1 LGKPLKIL
9 CVIDSLGSGGAQRQ
23 MASLAIGLRKRG
35 HEVEIFN
42 YFPELDFFRLEVEK
56 SGIPIHDVRKK
67 KGFSFRTLIKLG
79 LLLRSGKYHVALS
92 FLNVPNAYLE
102 LAHFLK
108 PSTAKVVSE
117 RSNHIGARAL
127 PGQRLLHRVASR
139 VVVNS
144 WSHCEWL
151 KARHPWLEPKL
162 RVIYNGVDTD
172 LYNKTPVAPR
182 DPNKL
187 KLLAIGRV
195 GPEKN
200 VINMIKALVLFH
212 DKWGWVPDL
221 NWVGRK
227 DESKEGHSYGNE
239 INDLL
244 EISPPAVQNSIHF
257 LGEQGFI
264 HEVLAEHDALIHPSL
279 YEGMPNVICE
289 ALAAGK
295 PVLASNVSD
304 NGRLVKE
311 GERGFLFDP
320 NNPTLIAS
328 SIKQLS
334 DLSSERWVGISD
346 NCRKYS
352 EETLSVNR
360 LVSQYEDLF
369 RQITSAK

>member
-1 LGKPLKIL
+1 MRIL

-23 MASLAIGLRKRG
+23 MASLAIGLAKRG

-42 YFPELDFFRLEVEK
+42 YFPELDFFRPEVEK
-56 SGIPIHDVRKK
+56 SGIPIHEIRKT
-67 KGFSFRTLIKLG
+67 KGFSFRALIKLG

-92 FLNVPNAYLE
+92 FLNIPNAYLE
-102 LAHFLK
+102 LAHFFK
-108 PSTAKVVSE
+108 PSTPKVVSE
-117 RSNHIGARAL
+117 RSNHVGARAL

-162 RVIYNGVDTD
+162 QVIYNGVDTD
-172 LYNKTPVAPR
+172 LYKPSGVVR
-182 DPNKL
+182 SDPKKL

-200 VINMIKALVLFH
+200 VINLIKALVLFH

-227 DESKEGHSYGNE
+227 DESKEGHSYGKE

-244 EISPPAVQNSIHF
+244 EISPPAVKNNIHF
-257 LGEQGFI
+257 LGEKGLI
-264 HEVLAEHDALIHPSL
+264 HQVLAEHDALIHPSL
-279 YEGMPNVICE
+279 FEGMPNVICE

-304 NGRLVKE
+304 NVRLVKE

-320 NNPTLIAS
+320 NNPSSITS

-334 DLSSERWVGISD
+334 DLPSERWFGISE
-346 NCRKYS
+346 NCRNYS
-352 EETLSVNR
+352 EETLSMNK
-360 LVSQYEDLF
+360 LVSKYEDLF
-369 RQITSAK
+369 HQITSAK

>member
-1 LGKPLKIL
+1 MRIL

-23 MASLAIGLRKRG
+23 MASLAIGLAKRG
-35 HEVEIFN
+35 HEIEIFN
-42 YFPELDFFRLEVEK
+42 YFPDLDFFRPEVEK
-56 SGIPIHDVRKK
+56 SGISIHEIQKT
-67 KGFSFRTLIKLG
+67 KGFSFRALIKLG

-92 FLNVPNAYLE
+92 FLNIPNAYLE
-102 LAHFLK
+102 LAHFFK
-108 PSTAKVVSE
+108 PSTPKVVSE

-162 RVIYNGVDTD
+162 QVIYNGVDTD
-172 LYNKTPVAPR
+172 LYKPSGVVR
-182 DPNKL
+182 SDPKKL

-200 VINMIKALVLFH
+200 VINLIKALVLFH
-212 DKWGWVPDL
+212 DKLGWVPEL

-227 DESKEGHSYGNE
+227 DESKEGHSYGKE

-244 EISPPAVQNSIHF
+244 EISPPAVKNNIHF
-257 LGEQGFI
+257 LGEKGLI
-264 HEVLAEHDALIHPSL
+264 HQVLAEHDALIHPSL
-279 YEGMPNVICE
+279 FEGMPNVICE

-320 NNPTLIAS
+320 NNPSSITS

-334 DLSSERWVGISD
+334 DLPSERWLGISE
-346 NCRKYS
+346 NCRNYS
-352 EETLSVNR
+352 EETLSMNK

-369 RQITSAK
+369 HQITSAK